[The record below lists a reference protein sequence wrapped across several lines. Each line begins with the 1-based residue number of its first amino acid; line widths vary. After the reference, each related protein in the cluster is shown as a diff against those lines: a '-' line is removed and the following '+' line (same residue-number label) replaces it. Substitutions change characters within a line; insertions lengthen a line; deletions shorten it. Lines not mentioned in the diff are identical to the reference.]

1 MGTGN
6 RRAATVPPG
15 WGVRA
20 FWLIYYAGCAALVL
34 FITGIA
40 SS

>member
-1 MGTGN
+1 MDTGN
-6 RRAATVPPG
+6 HRAATTPPG

-20 FWLIYYAGCAALVL
+20 LWLIYYAGCAALVL